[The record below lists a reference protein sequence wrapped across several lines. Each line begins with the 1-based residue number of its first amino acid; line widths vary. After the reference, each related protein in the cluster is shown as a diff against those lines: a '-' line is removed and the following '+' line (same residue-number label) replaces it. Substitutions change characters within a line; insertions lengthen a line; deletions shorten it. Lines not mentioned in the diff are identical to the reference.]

1 METRKTNKADIEK
14 YRPLGFLLGVLVAV
28 SVLLAALEYTT
39 QGKVDDSLADIMDEM
54 VQELEMAPAVNMPDM
69 ITPTGQTAK
78 AEAGAIK
85 AVEQTS
91 DDAATQDATHVDIP
105 DVESL
110 PNNSEADKAI
120 PQTPSVAADSV
131 VLTTVEKLPEFPGGI
146 VEFMKWL
153 TANLRYPEYARKNKI
168 EGKVVVSFIVNKDG
182 TIASPRIQQS
192 ADPLLDKEALR
203 VIRLMPKWKPGT
215 MDAKPCR
222 TMFAIPVIFK
232 I

>member
-54 VQELEMAPAVNMPDM
+54 VQELEMAPAVDMPDM

-85 AVEQTS
+85 AVEQTP

>member
-54 VQELEMAPAVNMPDM
+54 VQELEMAPAVDMPDM

-85 AVEQTS
+85 AVEQTP

-168 EGKVVVSFIVNKDG
+168 KGKVVVSFIVNKDG

>member
-39 QGKVDDSLADIMDEM
+39 QEKVDDSLADIMDEM
-54 VQELEMAPAVNMPDM
+54 VQELEMAPAVDMPDM

-78 AEAGAIK
+78 AKAGAIK